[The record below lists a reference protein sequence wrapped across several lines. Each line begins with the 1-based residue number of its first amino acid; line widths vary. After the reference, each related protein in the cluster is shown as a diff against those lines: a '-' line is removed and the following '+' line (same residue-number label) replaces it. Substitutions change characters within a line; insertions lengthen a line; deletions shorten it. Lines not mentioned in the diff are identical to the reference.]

1 MTATEYIVLVDREN
15 REIGTAE
22 KLAAHQNNQLHRA
35 FSVFIF
41 RKKPRLELLLQQRAQ
56 EKYHCGGLWTNTC
69 CSHPHPG
76 EPVLEAG
83 MRRLQ
88 EEMGFTTTLTDLGW
102 FHYNAHFDNGLSE
115 HEIDHVLIGE
125 IDDSV
130 PLHINPSEVQATRWV
145 AIEDLKRELAASP
158 RLFTPW
164 LAEALKIATKLQ

>member
-1 MTATEYIVLVDREN
+1 MTATEYIVLVDSEN

-35 FSVFIF
+35 FSIFIF

-76 EPVLEAG
+76 ESVLEAG
-83 MRRLQ
+83 KRRLQ
-88 EEMGFTTTLTDLGW
+88 EELGFTTPLTDLGW
-102 FHYNAHFDNGLSE
+102 FQYNAHFANGLSE

-125 IDDSV
+125 V
-130 PLHINPSEVQATRWV
+130 EAHFQPHPNPAEVQAVRWV
-145 AIEDLKRELAASP
+145 DIEDLRRELAATP
-158 RLFTPW
+158 QLFTPW
-164 LAEALKIATKLQ
+164 LAEALAIATKA